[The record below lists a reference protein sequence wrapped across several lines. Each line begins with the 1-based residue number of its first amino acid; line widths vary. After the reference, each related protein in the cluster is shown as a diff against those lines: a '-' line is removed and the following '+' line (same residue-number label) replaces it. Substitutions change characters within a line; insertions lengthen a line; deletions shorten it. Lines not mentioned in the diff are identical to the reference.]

1 MTNELLI
8 LLGTAATIGLV
19 HTLLGPDH
27 YLPFVAIARSRGWS
41 MKKTVGVT
49 ALCGVGHVAGS
60 IGLGAI
66 GIAAG
71 ITMSRLSFIESA
83 RGEAAAWL
91 LIAFGLVYGVWGL
104 VRAARNK
111 PHTHVHVHTDGTEH
125 LHKHSHKQEHAHPH
139 EQQGK
144 QLSGWALFVI
154 FVLGPCEP
162 LIPLLMFPAANYS
175 AGAIAL
181 VAAVFAFVTIAT
193 MVTVVIVATY
203 GLALLPTTG
212 FGRIG
217 RYGHAIAG
225 AVIVVC
231 GVAIQFG
238 L

>member
-27 YLPFVAIARSRGWS
+27 YLPFVAIAKSRGWTIR
-41 MKKTVGVT
+41 KTLGVT

-71 ITMSRLSFIESA
+71 ITISRLDIIESA

-104 VRAARNK
+104 VRAVRNK
-111 PHTHVHVHTDGTEH
+111 PHTHVHVHGDGTEH
-125 LHKHSHKQEHAHPH
+125 AHVHSHHREHAHPH
-139 EQQGK
+139 EKKGK
-144 QLSGWALFVI
+144 RLSGWALFVI

-175 AGAIAL
+175 VGAIAL

-193 MVTVVIVATY
+193 MVAVVFVATY
-203 GLALLPTTG
+203 GLALLPAG
-212 FGRIG
+212 GAG
-217 RYGHAIAG
+217 RYSHAIAG
-225 AVIVVC
+225 AVIVIC

>member
-1 MTNELLI
+1 MTNELFI
-8 LLGTAATIGLV
+8 LLGTAATLGLL

-27 YLPFVAIARSRGWS
+27 YLPFVAIARSRDWTL
-41 MKKTVGVT
+41 KKTLGVT

-71 ITMSRLSFIESA
+71 ITMSKLSFIESV

-104 VRAARNK
+104 IRAANNK

-125 LHKHSHKQEHAHPH
+125 VHRHKHHQEHAHPH
-139 EQQGK
+139 QQGNRRI
-144 QLSGWALFVI
+144 SGWALFVI

-175 AGAIAL
+175 VGAIVL
-181 VAAVFAFVTIAT
+181 VAAVFSVVTIAT
-193 MVTVVIVATY
+193 MVTAVMVATC
-203 GLALLPTTG
+203 GLKLLPAAG
-212 FGRIG
+212 IG
-217 RYGHAIAG
+217 RFSHAIAG
-225 AVIVVC
+225 AVILVC
-231 GVAIQFG
+231 GVAIKFG